1 MLSTKYKGNR
11 KSKHAGNYNMLKT
24 TSRRLIRKAH
34 SARPYMAQK
43 TEASKARLD
52 LLDNICNNIMP
63 VKQRMSVISTINEMT
78 RYALNASASSLLFRD
93 EGNSAVINQFI
104 DCPLGKQFIQSH
116 TAKEL
121 GIAGSVL
128 QNCKPL
134 LIKNVSQDERFNQ
147 FKDEVPGIV
156 ARSVICAPLVFQG
169 TVIGVVEALNKL
181 DGNDFNEQDLE
192 TLAGLA
198 TGDALTIANIRANEN
213 LLYSYKRTVQKLVS
227 LADSR
232 ETTESKH
239 SRRVSQYALI
249 GAVQLNL
256 SPEEQETIEYGS
268 ILHDIGLL
276 GVPQS
281 ILKKREALT
290 KEDWSKIR
298 KHSVIGYNLLR
309 GIPSLNEVGKLILY
323 HHERFDGKGYPCGL
337 KGETIP
343 IGARL
348 ISVADAFDSMTVKHS
363 YRAASNPQDA
373 MRELGK
379 YSGTQFCPVAVKAL
393 CLGYIKTHSLGA
405 ATVKKEIV
413 HNENWRNKPGDGKS
427 FPISFGQSSRL
438 VKKEGTSLTDSN
450 VPLGSYTVPAK

>member
-1 MLSTKYKGNR
+1 
-11 KSKHAGNYNMLKT
+11 
-24 TSRRLIRKAH
+24 
-34 SARPYMAQK
+34 
-43 TEASKARLD
+43 
-52 LLDNICNNIMP
+52 MP
-63 VKQRMSVISTINEMT
+63 AKQQMPVISTINEMT
-78 RYALNASASSLLFRD
+78 RYALNASASSVLFKDD
-93 EGNSAVINQFI
+93 ENSTVINLYT
-104 DCPLGKQFIQSH
+104 DCPLGKQFIQVQ
-116 TAKEL
+116 TLREL

-128 QNCKPL
+128 QNCQPL
-134 LIKNVSQDERFNQ
+134 LVKDVSQDQLFNK

-169 TVIGVVEALNKL
+169 KVFGVVEALNKL

-192 TLAGLA
+192 TLVGLA
-198 TGDALTIANIRANEN
+198 TVHALTIANSRANEN

-239 SRRVSQYALI
+239 SRRVAQYAII
-249 GAVQLNL
+249 GAGQLNL
-256 SPEEQETIEYGS
+256 PPEEQETIEYGS

-290 KEDWSKIR
+290 KEDWNIIR

-309 GIPSLNEVGKLILY
+309 GIPALNEVGKLILY

-363 YRAASNPQDA
+363 YRAASSAKDA

-379 YSGTQFCPVAVKAL
+379 HSGTQFCPVAVKAL
-393 CLGYIKTHSLGA
+393 CLGYIKTQSLSA
-405 ATVKKEIV
+405 VTAKKESLI
-413 HNENWRNKPGDGKS
+413 NENWRSKPGDGKS
-427 FPISFGQSSRL
+427 WPISFSQSSRL
-438 VKKEGTSLTDSN
+438 AQKEGLSPNVEGPSL
-450 VPLGSYTVPAK
+450 

>member
-1 MLSTKYKGNR
+1 
-11 KSKHAGNYNMLKT
+11 MLKT
-24 TSRRLIRKAH
+24 TSRRLIRRAH
-34 SARPYMAQK
+34 PAVTYTTQK
-43 TEASKARLD
+43 TEASKARLN
-52 LLDNICNNIMP
+52 LLDNICNSIMP
-63 VKQRMSVISTINEMT
+63 VKQRMPVFSTINEIT
-78 RYALNASASSLLFRD
+78 RYALNASASSILFRD
-93 EGNSAVINQFI
+93 DENSAVINQCI
-104 DCPLGKQFIQSH
+104 DSPLGKQFIQLQ

-128 QNCKPL
+128 QNRKPL
-134 LIKNVSQDERFNQ
+134 LVKDISQDGRFNK

-156 ARSVICAPLVFQG
+156 ARSVICVPLVFQG
-169 TVIGVVEALNKL
+169 KVFGVVEALNKL

-192 TLAGLA
+192 TLEGLA
-198 TGDALTIANIRANEN
+198 NGDALTIANVKANEN

-249 GAVQLNL
+249 AANQLNL
-256 SPEEQETIEYGS
+256 QAEEQEALEYGS

-290 KEDWSKIR
+290 KEDWSMIR

-363 YRAASNPQDA
+363 YRAASRPKDA

-379 YSGTQFCPVAVKAL
+379 YSGTQFCPVCVKAL
-393 CLGYIKTHSLGA
+393 CLGYIKTHSLGGV
-405 ATVKKEIV
+405 TKINKEIV
-413 HNENWRNKPGDGKS
+413 HNENWRSKPGDGKS
-427 FPISFGQSSRL
+427 WPISFGQSSHYL
-438 VKKEGTSLTDSN
+438 KKEEPSLD
-450 VPLGSYTVPAK
+450 

>member
-1 MLSTKYKGNR
+1 
-11 KSKHAGNYNMLKT
+11 MLKT
-24 TSRRLIRKAH
+24 TSRRLIRKIHAH
-34 SARPYMAQK
+34 GTYSAQK
-43 TEASKARLD
+43 TESSKARLD
-52 LLDNICNNIMP
+52 LLDNICNTIMP
-63 VKQRMSVISTINEMT
+63 AKQQMPVISTINEMT
-78 RYALNASASSLLFRD
+78 RYALNASASSVLFRD
-93 EGNSAVINQFI
+93 DENAAVINLYT
-104 DCPLGKQFIQSH
+104 DCPLGKQFLQAQ
-116 TAKEL
+116 TEKEL

-128 QNCKPL
+128 QSCQPL
-134 LIKNVSQDERFNQ
+134 LVKDVSQDVRLNK

-169 TVIGVVEALNKL
+169 KVFGVVEALNKL

-192 TLAGLA
+192 TLVRLA
-198 TGDALTIANIRANEN
+198 TSHALTIANSRANEK

-239 SRRVSQYALI
+239 SKRVAQYALI
-249 GAVQLNL
+249 AANQLNL
-256 SPEEQETIEYGS
+256 STEEQETIEYGS

-290 KEDWSKIR
+290 KEDWSIIR

-323 HHERFDGKGYPCGL
+323 HHERFDGKGYPCGI

-363 YRAASNPQDA
+363 YRAASSAKDA

-393 CLGYIKTHSLGA
+393 CLGYIKTQSLGA
-405 ATVKKEIV
+405 VTAKKEPLTNV
-413 HNENWRNKPGDGKS
+413 NWRNKPGDSKS
-427 FPISFGQSSRL
+427 WPISFGQSSRL
-438 VKKEGTSLTDSN
+438 EKREGPSL
-450 VPLGSYTVPAK
+450 